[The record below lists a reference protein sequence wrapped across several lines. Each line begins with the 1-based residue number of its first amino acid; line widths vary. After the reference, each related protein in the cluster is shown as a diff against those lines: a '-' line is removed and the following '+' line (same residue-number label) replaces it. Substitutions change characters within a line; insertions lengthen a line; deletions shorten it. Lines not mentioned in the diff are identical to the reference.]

1 MSDAPADRTI
11 GPNDF
16 LISRTDLEG
25 NVTFANEA
33 FAKSLGYEV
42 AQIVGQPYARLVPPD
57 MPKSAFLDVRNTISS
72 GQRWEGISVNLGSDG
87 SRLWSMTSV
96 APCWQ
101 QGRLTGF
108 TSLRTQADEPMIDE
122 TRRMFALLNGPQ
134 SGRYGVRHGRLV
146 RRGGVAKVRS
156 VLAEGLTFLHT
167 FAAPIGVL
175 ACFAVVLGVLTL
187 SRGASGGL
195 SGSSASPHPSGVS
208 AVALTIGWGAFV
220 CAVLLTGYHARIV
233 TRDMLG
239 PVRHIGDYLHRVA
252 SGDLS
257 GQFER
262 RVARAFTPLVRSL
275 NLTRAS
281 LGLIVGNIGHGA
293 RELALATGQVAEG
306 NADLSIRT
314 ERTAV
319 SLQMTAAEMQ
329 ELTHTVGQNAAHAN
343 EVARIATDTAQLA
356 KEGGQRMHDA
366 VEAIHTVSDS
376 SRKIVEITSLID
388 GIAAQTNILAI
399 NAAIEAARAGEQGR
413 GFAVVAGEVR
423 VLSQRT
429 AAAAR
434 EIASLVAHSVQQVE
448 RGRERVEEASTVT
461 QSITEAVQRVDQ
473 LMVEISAASEAQ
485 SDGLKRVNSAMTRMD
500 ADLQQNAAL
509 VEQVAA
515 AGESLKEQSAM
526 FTSMVQI
533 FQTA

>member
-1 MSDAPADRTI
+1 M
-11 GPNDF
+11 
-16 LISRTDLEG
+16 
-25 NVTFANEA
+25 
-33 FAKSLGYEV
+33 
-42 AQIVGQPYARLVPPD
+42 
-57 MPKSAFLDVRNTISS
+57 
-72 GQRWEGISVNLGSDG
+72 
-87 SRLWSMTSV
+87 
-96 APCWQ
+96 
-101 QGRLTGF
+101 
-108 TSLRTQADEPMIDE
+108 
-122 TRRMFALLNGPQ
+122 
-134 SGRYGVRHGRLV
+134 
-146 RRGGVAKVRS
+146 
-156 VLAEGLTFLHT
+156 
-167 FAAPIGVL
+167 
-175 ACFAVVLGVLTL
+175 
-187 SRGASGGL
+187 AS
-195 SGSSASPHPSGVS
+195 SSA
-208 AVALTIGWGAFV
+208 ALAISWGAFV
-220 CAVLLTGYHARIV
+220 CAVLLTAVYARAI

-239 PVRHIGDYLHRVA
+239 PVRHVADYLHRVA

-257 GQFER
+257 GLFER
-262 RVARAFTPLVRSL
+262 QVARAFTPLVRSL

-293 RELALATGQVAEG
+293 RELALATGQVAAG
-306 NADLSIRT
+306 NADLSART
-314 ERTAV
+314 ERTAIA
-319 SLQMTAAEMQ
+319 LQMTASEMQ
-329 ELTHTVGQNAAHAN
+329 ELTHTVGQNATHAN

-366 VEAIHTVSDS
+366 VEAIRTVSDS
-376 SRKIVEITSLID
+376 SRKIVEITSMID

-485 SDGLKRVNSAMTRMD
+485 SDGLQRVNTAMTRMD